1 MSTFRT
7 SLSVFEVFLSSV
19 SSLLLAELSLQRVPG
34 AQGDEEGLGEAQE
47 HQEDT
52 LGAEDKV
59 AGH

>member
-1 MSTFRT
+1 M
-7 SLSVFEVFLSSV
+7 FEVFFE
-19 SSLLLAELSLQRVPG
+19 SSLISPTCRAEPSKVPG

-52 LGAEDKV
+52 VEAEDKV